1 MLKSPKGRR
10 PMGKIKVL
18 VADDHRLVLEAISA
32 ALENEDGIAVV
43 ATASSG
49 QEALSLIARTAPDV
63 VLLDIAMPQMDGIRC
78 LELIRAR
85 HQKVKVVIVSGLDD
99 PRVVRQELMHGASA
113 FVTKSV
119 DPRDLAA
126 ILRQTTDG
134 TVFAAPPPEEHPEE
148 ASTLTPSELAVLRAA
163 AEGLPNKQIAAQ
175 LSVAQ
180 QTVKFHLTKIYRKLG
195 VTNRTE
201 ATQYAYRHGLLEPPL
216 AA

>member
-1 MLKSPKGRR
+1 
-10 PMGKIKVL
+10 MGKIKVL

-99 PRVVRQELMHGASA
+99 PRVVRQALMRGASA
-113 FVTKSV
+113 FVMKSV

-126 ILRQTTDG
+126 ILRQTTEE
-134 TVFAAPPPEEHPEE
+134 TVFSAPPSADWRPAE
-148 ASTLTPSELAVLRAA
+148 ASKLTRSELAVLRAA
-163 AEGLPNKQIAAQ
+163 AQGFPNKQIAAQ
-175 LSVAQ
+175 LNVTQ

-195 VTNRTE
+195 VANRTE
-201 ATQYAYRHGLLEPPL
+201 AAQYAYRHGLLEPPV

>member
-1 MLKSPKGRR
+1 MA
-10 PMGKIKVL
+10 KIKVL
-18 VADDHRLVLEAISA
+18 VADDHRLVLEAVTA
-32 ALENEDGIAVV
+32 ALANEEGVEVV

-49 QEALSLIARTAPDV
+49 QDALSLIPRTAPDV
-63 VLLDIAMPQMDGIRC
+63 VLLDIAMPCMDGSRC

-85 HQKVKVVIVSGLDD
+85 YPKVKVVMISGLDD
-99 PRVVRQELMHGASA
+99 ARVVRQALLHGASA
-113 FVTKSV
+113 FVTKFV

-126 ILRQTTDG
+126 ILRQTTEG
-134 TVFAAPPPEEHPEE
+134 TVFAAPPTADDQAQE
-148 ASTLTPSELAVLRAA
+148 ATTLTPSELAVLRAA
-163 AEGLPNKQIAAQ
+163 AQGLPNKQIAAQ
-175 LSVAQ
+175 LSVTQ

>member
-1 MLKSPKGRR
+1 VA
-10 PMGKIKVL
+10 KIRVL
-18 VADDHRLVLEAISA
+18 VADDHHLVLEAVTA
-32 ALENEDGIAVV
+32 ALAHEEGVEVV

-49 QEALSLIARTAPDV
+49 EEALALIPGTAPDV
-63 VLLDIAMPQMDGIRC
+63 VLLDVAMPRMDGIRC
-78 LELIRAR
+78 LQLIRVR
-85 HQKVKVVIVSGLDD
+85 HRKVKVVIVSGLDD
-99 PRVVRQELMHGASA
+99 PRVVRQALSHGASA

>member
-1 MLKSPKGRR
+1 MA
-10 PMGKIKVL
+10 KIKVL

-99 PRVVRQELMHGASA
+99 PRVVRQALMRGASA
-113 FVTKSV
+113 FVMKTV

-126 ILRQTTDG
+126 ILRQTTEE
-134 TVFAAPPPEEHPEE
+134 TVFSAPPSADWRPAE
-148 ASTLTPSELAVLRAA
+148 ASKLTRSELAVLRAA
-163 AEGLPNKQIAAQ
+163 AQGLPNKQIAAQ
-175 LSVAQ
+175 LSVTQ

-195 VTNRTE
+195 VANRTE
-201 ATQYAYRHGLLEPPL
+201 AAQYAYRHGLVDPPL